1 MVEAVE
7 GEDLRHYRVVKK
19 GLYGEVVTEMET
31 DEE

>member
-7 GEDLRHYRVVKK
+7 GGVLRRYRVVKK
-19 GLYGEVVTEMET
+19 CPLGELLTEMET